1 MQRSLGRLLNIR
13 PGEWGAVLL
22 LQLQIFL
29 IIAVLLIAKPA
40 GNAIFLARF
49 GPENLPYMFILT
61 AVVAALIST
70 TYAAAV
76 RYFSLLKVNLASLT
90 ICLVSLLGFALVFN
104 KPDLRDF
111 VAIGLYLWVALFGV
125 LAASQFW
132 MMANLV
138 FDVRQAKRL
147 FGPIGAGAIAGGIVG
162 GYVANLLAADYGV
175 RFLLYVAVTSLV
187 PVLII
192 SLIVFRRYIRENRKA
207 ANADQ
212 VPDKAITERPH
223 KIILRSKHLML
234 LCAIIALSVVTAKLV
249 DYQFSALAAERYASP
264 DRLTSFFGFWFSTFN
279 VIGLL
284 IQLFI
289 TQRVV
294 RWVGISGALFVLPA
308 GLSIGAV
315 VMFLLPGLGA
325 ATFSRLT
332 DGSLKQS
339 LHRAGVEM
347 LFLPVSREVKNR
359 IKIYI
364 DVLIDSLAGGVGG
377 LLILGLTT
385 MGVSAVG
392 VSGLVLVMS
401 VGWLVSVLLV
411 REEYLAAF
419 REQLSHLRPRQ
430 RSRTLK
436 SRHREVLSGFMHV
449 LEEAKFGKSEQQA
462 LYVLDRADDLT
473 EDRFRAPI
481 EALLESPAAAIRAR
495 ALRNLALRNGPNLV
509 HKVVPMLN
517 DPEDRVKNAA
527 LEYLVTH
534 HLEET
539 EELILELLKSPEA
552 AVGGTALIQLLL
564 ETRRNPALRE
574 RWKLNEIFS
583 RRVDELTWLQPVARD
598 AWRHKLIIA
607 AGRAGGEVGTDY
619 LRHELNGPDAKFRK
633 EAILAIGE
641 SQEDQWIY
649 PLIDFLSEP
658 EYRPFATSVLVQYGE
673 RLAII
678 LPRFLREDIIAID
691 DLRRLPRVLEKINAQ
706 RVVGLLFAFIEK
718 YHPEDLELRLEVLK
732 ALNRMQVDFPGLK
745 MPAKRIYRHLVMEV
759 KNCKRCITNM
769 ETQRRLMPP
778 EEGPLRAARK
788 GLLVRLGHRQEGN
801 MDRLF
806 RLLGLRY
813 PPADII
819 PAYRGIRSQNHEEK
833 ISALEFLDIMLEK
846 NLKQLLIPVMEYGI
860 RVSSNEARPEP
871 DTLTNIEDRQFKSLK
886 KILSGRDV
894 RLKLTALYL
903 IAQLNDDRYL
913 PLLARCLGARDK
925 RVRDMAAKAMETM
938 QKV

>member
-1 MQRSLGRLLNIR
+1 MNIR
-13 PGEWGAVLL
+13 PGEWGPVLL

-61 AVVAALIST
+61 AIVAALIST

-76 RYFSLLKVNLASLT
+76 KYFSLLKVNLCSLA
-90 ICLVSLLGFALVFN
+90 ICLLSLLGFALVFRN
-104 KPDLRDF
+104 PVLRDF
-111 VAIGLYLWVALFGV
+111 VAVGLYLWVALFGV

-132 MMANLV
+132 MTANLV

-162 GYVANLLAADYGV
+162 GYVANLLAAASGV
-175 RFLLYVAVTSLV
+175 RYLLFVAVASLV
-187 PVLII
+187 PVIII
-192 SLIVFRRYIRENRKA
+192 SIFVWRWYIRENRQLKTT
-207 ANADQ
+207 NSEP
-212 VPDKAITERPH
+212 VKAISERPH
-223 KIILRSKHLML
+223 KTIAGSRHLQL
-234 LCAIIALSVVTAKLV
+234 LCGIIALSVITAKLV
-249 DYQFSALAAERYASP
+249 DYQFSALAAERYADQ

-284 IQLFI
+284 IQLLL

-308 GLSIGAV
+308 GLSIGAI
-315 VMFLLPGLGA
+315 VMFLVPGLGA

-347 LFLPVSREVKNR
+347 LFLPVNREIKNR
-359 IKIYI
+359 IKVYI

-377 LLILGLTT
+377 LLILGVTAL
-385 MGVSAVG
+385 GVSAIG
-392 VSGLVLVMS
+392 ISGLVLLLS
-401 VGWLVSVLLV
+401 VGWLVCVLLV

-430 RSRTLK
+430 KNRPLK

-449 LEEAKFGKSEQQA
+449 LEEAKLGKSEQQA
-462 LYVLDRADDLT
+462 LYVLERADDLT
-473 EDRFRAPI
+473 EERFRAPI
-481 EALLESPAAAIRAR
+481 EALLESPTGSIRAR
-495 ALRNLALRNGPNLV
+495 ALRNMALRNGPNLL
-509 HKVVPMLN
+509 KRIVPMLN

-539 EELILELLKSPEA
+539 EELILEQLKSPEA
-552 AVGGTALIQLLL
+552 AVGGTALVHLLL
-564 ETRRNPALRE
+564 ETRRNPSLRE
-574 RWKLNEIFS
+574 RWGLERIFKQ
-583 RRVDELTWLQPVARD
+583 RVDELTWLKPEARD
-598 AWRHKLIIA
+598 AWRHKLLVA
-607 AGRAGGEVGTDY
+607 AGRAGGELGTDFI
-619 LRHELNGPDAKFRK
+619 RRELNGGEPKFRK
-633 EAILAIGE
+633 EAILATGE
-641 SQEDQWIY
+641 NLDERWVF
-649 PLIDFLSEP
+649 PLIDYLSES
-658 EYRPFATSVLVQYGE
+658 EYRPFATSVLVQFGE
-673 RLAII
+673 RLTII
-678 LPRFLREDIIAID
+678 MPRFLREDLIEIE
-691 DLRRLPRVLEKINAQ
+691 DLRRLPRVLEKINSQ
-706 RVVGLLFAFIEK
+706 RIVSLLFAFIEK
-718 YHPEDLELRLEVLK
+718 YHPEDLELRLEVIK
-732 ALNRMQVDFPGLK
+732 ALNKMQRDFQKLK

-759 KNCKRCITNM
+759 KTCKRCIANM
-769 ETQRRLMPP
+769 ETQRKLMPP
-778 EEGPLRAARK
+778 EEGPLQSARK
-788 GLLVRLGHRQEGN
+788 GLLVLLSHRQEGN

-819 PAYRGIRSQNHEEK
+819 PAYRGIRSKNHAEK
-833 ISALEFLDIMLEK
+833 VSALEFLDIMLEK

-860 RVSSNEARPEP
+860 RVSGDQARPEA
-871 DTLTNIEDRQFKSLK
+871 DGVADLDDRQFKNIKRL
-886 KILSGRDV
+886 LGGRDV
-894 RLKLTALYL
+894 RLKMAALYL
-903 IAQLNDDRYL
+903 IAHLNDERYL

-925 RVRDMAAKAMETM
+925 RVRDMAAKALAART
-938 QKV
+938 QVQ